1 VKTGLTENQN
11 PEQKARDT
19 IDALLRQAG
28 WVVQSAKKIDLS
40 AGLGQAVREY
50 QTDVGPADYVLF
62 VDKKAVGVI
71 EAKKEELGHKITEV
85 ESQTA
90 GYASSRLKWVNNKEP
105 LPFLFESTGILT
117 RFTDG
122 RDPKPRS
129 REVFSFHRP
138 ETLKEWMAQ
147 GDSLRERLQHLPTL
161 NPEKLPARALRLRD
175 CQENAITKLEESFKA
190 DRPRALIQMATG
202 AGKTYT
208 AITSIYRLLKHAHGK
223 RILFLVDTKNLG
235 EQAEQEMMSYV
246 PIDDNRKFTELYNVQ
261 RLKNSYVAKDSQ
273 VCIST
278 IQRLYSIL
286 KDTPLDDAAE
296 EINPAELAQL
306 RPLPNPLPE
315 GEGANA
321 ARCAFRTPEP
331 MPVVYNEKVPPE
343 FFDFIY
349 IDECHRSIYN
359 LWQQVIDYFDAS
371 LIGLTAT
378 PDNRTYGFFKKN
390 VVSDYSHEKAVA
402 DGVNVGNEIYVIET
416 AITRAGA
423 QINAHQQVE
432 RREKLT
438 RKKRWEQQDEDEAYS
453 ATQLDRNIVNPDQIR
468 TVIRTFR
475 DKLPEIFPG
484 RLEVPKTLIFA
495 KTDSHADDIIQT
507 VREEFGEG
515 NAFCKKLTYKIEEDP
530 KSVLADFRNAYYP
543 RIAVTVDMIATG
555 TDVKPL
561 ECLLFMRDV
570 KSRNYFEQMKG
581 RGTRT
586 LDMDELRKVTPSAV
600 SAKTHYVIVD
610 AIGVTRSLKTASQP
624 LITKPGVPLK
634 ELAMQV
640 MMGATDEDTVSS
652 LAGRLA
658 RLNKQLDTDDLRH
671 IREATGGMELNQLV
685 GKLFGAIDADNIEAR
700 ALQLAGLPAGSDP
713 GDDKRSQA
721 QEQLVSE
728 VASLLN
734 GELVELIDTIRR
746 DKEQTIDHENIDTIL
761 RAEWDKD
768 AAANAQALTDEFAE
782 YLKIH
787 QDSIAALT
795 IFFSQPYRRREL
807 NFELIRQVLDKLRAD
822 KPRLAPLRVWQAYR
836 QLDDYQGVQPVSEL
850 AALVALI
857 RRVCGMDDKL
867 SAFDDTVRRNFQN
880 WVMKHHSGGGEKFN
894 KEQMNWLQ
902 MIRDHVAN
910 SFHIERDDL
919 EMSPF
924 DGQGGLGKMYQLFGA
939 KMDTLLDE
947 LNEALVA

>member
-1 VKTGLTENQN
+1 MTENQN
-11 PEQKARDT
+11 PEQKARDN
-19 IDALLRQAG
+19 IDAQLEQAG
-28 WVVQSAKKIDLS
+28 WVVQSKNKLDLS
-40 AGLGQAVREY
+40 AGLGIAVREF
-50 QTDVGPADYVLF
+50 QTDIGPADYVLF
-62 VDKKAVGVI
+62 VDKRAVGVI
-71 EAKKEELGHKITEV
+71 EAKKQDLAHKITEV
-85 ESQTA
+85 EEQTG
-90 GYASSRLKWVNNKEP
+90 GYAAAKLKWVNNKEP
-105 LPFLFESTGILT
+105 LPFLYESTGIIT

-138 ETLKEWMAQ
+138 ETIKEWLSQ
-147 GDSLRERLQHLPTL
+147 GDSLRARLQHIPEL
-161 NPEKLPARALRLRD
+161 NPNKLPAKELRLRD
-175 CQENAITKLEESFKA
+175 CQEAAIANLEVSFKA

-208 AITSIYRLLKHAHGK
+208 AITSIYRLLKHARGK

-261 RLKNSYVAKDSQ
+261 RLKSSFVAKDSQ

-286 KDTPLDDAAE
+286 KDTPLDEATE
-296 EINPAELAQL
+296 EINPAELKL
-306 RPLPNPLPE
+306 GKEPL
-315 GEGANA
+315 
-321 ARCAFRTPEP
+321 
-331 MPVVYNEKVPPE
+331 PVVYNEKVPPE
-343 FFDFIY
+343 FFDFIF

-402 DGVNVGNEIYVIET
+402 DGVNVGNEVYVIET
-416 AITRAGA
+416 QITQGGGV
-423 QINAHQQVE
+423 IPAHVQVE

-438 RKKRWEQQDEDEAYS
+438 RKKRWELQDEDEAYS

-484 RLEVPKTLIFA
+484 RKEVPKTLIFA

-507 VREEFGEG
+507 VREEFDER
-515 NAFCKKLTYKIEEDP
+515 NAFCKKLTYKTDEDP
-530 KSVLADFRNAYYP
+530 KSVLQQFRNEYYP
-543 RIAVTVDMIATG
+543 RIAVTVDMVATG

-586 LDMDELRKVTPSAV
+586 LDIDDLRKVTPSAV

-610 AIGVTRSLKTASQP
+610 AIGVTKSLKTASQP
-624 LITKPGVPLK
+624 LITKPTVPMK
-634 ELAMQV
+634 DLAMQV
-640 MMGATDEDTVSS
+640 MMGAADEDTISS

-658 RLNKQLDTDDLRH
+658 RLNKQLDADDQRM
-671 IREATGGMELNQLV
+671 IRQAAGGLELNQLV
-685 GKLFGAIDADNIEAR
+685 GQLFGAIDADNIEAR
-700 ALQLAGLPAGSDP
+700 ALQLAGLGIGSDP
-713 GDDKRSQA
+713 GDAKREQA
-721 QEQLVSE
+721 QQQLVQE
-728 VASLLN
+728 VASVLN
-734 GELVELIDTIRR
+734 GELVELLDTLRR
-746 DKEQTIDHENIDTIL
+746 DKEQTIDHDTLDTVLGAGWEANI
-761 RAEWDKD
+761 AN
-768 AAANAQALTDEFAE
+768 NAQAIADEFAA
-782 YLKIH
+782 YLQANK
-787 QDSIAALT
+787 DNIAALT

-807 NFELIRQVLDKLRAD
+807 SYDLIRQVLDKLKID
-822 KPRLAPLRVWQAYR
+822 KPKLAPLYVWQAYR
-836 QLDDYQGVQPVSEL
+836 RLDDYKGAQPVQEL
-850 AALVALI
+850 TALVTLI
-857 RRVCGMDDKL
+857 RRVCGMDETL
-867 SAFDDTVRRNFQN
+867 SDFDVTVRRNFRN
-880 WVMKHHSGGGEKFN
+880 WIMQHHSGGTEKFN
-894 KEQMNWLQ
+894 EEQMDWLRRV
-902 MIRDHVAN
+902 RDHVAN

-947 LNEALVA
+947 LNEVLVA

>member
-1 VKTGLTENQN
+1 MTENQN
-11 PEQKARDT
+11 PEQKARDN
-19 IDALLRQAG
+19 IDAQLEQAG
-28 WVVQSAKKIDLS
+28 WVVQSKNKLDLS
-40 AGLGQAVREY
+40 AGLGIAVREF
-50 QTDVGPADYVLF
+50 QTDIGPADYVLF
-62 VDKKAVGVI
+62 VDKRAVGVI
-71 EAKKEELGHKITEV
+71 EAKKQDLAHKITEV
-85 ESQTA
+85 EEQTG
-90 GYASSRLKWVNNKEP
+90 GYAAAKLKWVNNKET
-105 LPFLFESTGILT
+105 LPFLYESTGIIT

-138 ETLKEWMAQ
+138 ETIKEWLSQ
-147 GDSLRERLQHLPTL
+147 GDSLRARLQHIPEL
-161 NPEKLPARALRLRD
+161 NPNKLPAKELRLRD
-175 CQENAITKLEESFKA
+175 CQEAAIANLEVSFKA

-208 AITSIYRLLKHAHGK
+208 AITSIYRLLKHARGK

-261 RLKNSYVAKDSQ
+261 RLKSSFVAKDSQ

-286 KDTPLDDAAE
+286 KDTPLDEATE
-296 EINPAELAQL
+296 EINPAELKL
-306 RPLPNPLPE
+306 GKEPL
-315 GEGANA
+315 
-321 ARCAFRTPEP
+321 
-331 MPVVYNEKVPPE
+331 PVVYNEKVPPE
-343 FFDFIY
+343 FFDFIF

-402 DGVNVGNEIYVIET
+402 DGVNVGNEVYVIET
-416 AITRAGA
+416 QITQGGGV
-423 QINAHQQVE
+423 IPAHVQVE

-438 RKKRWEQQDEDEAYS
+438 RRKRWELQDEDEAYS

-484 RLEVPKTLIFA
+484 RKEVPKTLIFA

-507 VREEFGEG
+507 VREEFDER
-515 NAFCKKLTYKIEEDP
+515 NAFCKKLTYKTDEDP
-530 KSVLADFRNAYYP
+530 KSVLQQFRNEYYP
-543 RIAVTVDMIATG
+543 RIAVTVDMVATG

-586 LDMDELRKVTPSAV
+586 LDIDDLRKVTPSAV

-610 AIGVTRSLKTASQP
+610 AIGVTKSLKTASQP
-624 LITKPGVPLK
+624 LITKPTVPLK
-634 ELAMQV
+634 DLAMQV

-658 RLNKQLDTDDLRH
+658 RLNKQLDADDQRM
-671 IREATGGMELNQLV
+671 IRQAAGGLELNQLV
-685 GKLFGAIDADNIEAR
+685 GQLFGAIDVDNIEAR
-700 ALQLAGLPAGSDP
+700 ALQLAGQPIGTDP
-713 GDDKRSQA
+713 GDAKRELA
-721 QEQLVSE
+721 QQQLVQE
-728 VASLLN
+728 VASVLN
-734 GELVELIDTIRR
+734 GELVELLDTIRR
-746 DKEQTIDHENIDTIL
+746 DKEQTIDHDTLDTVLGAGWGTDI
-761 RAEWDKD
+761 AN
-768 AAANAQALTDEFAE
+768 NAQAIADEFSA
-782 YLKIH
+782 YLKAN
-787 QDSIAALT
+787 QDNIAALT

-807 NFELIRQVLDKLRAD
+807 SYDLIRQVLDKLKID
-822 KPRLAPLRVWQAYR
+822 KPKLAPLYVWQAYR
-836 QLDDYQGVQPVSEL
+836 RLDDYKGAQPVQEL
-850 AALVALI
+850 TALVTLI
-857 RRVCGMDDKL
+857 RRVCGMDETLTD
-867 SAFDDTVRRNFQN
+867 FDATVRRNFRN
-880 WVMKHHSGGGEKFN
+880 WIMKHHSGGTEKFN
-894 KEQMNWLQ
+894 AEQMDWLR
-902 MIRDHVAN
+902 MVRDHVAN
-910 SFHIERDDL
+910 SFHIDRDDL

-947 LNEALVA
+947 LNEVLVA

>member
-1 VKTGLTENQN
+1 MTENQN
-11 PEQKARDT
+11 PEQKARDN
-19 IDALLRQAG
+19 IDAQLEQAG
-28 WVVQSAKKIDLS
+28 WVVQSKNKLDLS
-40 AGLGQAVREY
+40 AGLGIAVREF
-50 QTDVGPADYVLF
+50 QTDIGPADYVLF
-62 VDKKAVGVI
+62 VDKRAVGVI
-71 EAKKEELGHKITEV
+71 EAKKQDLAHKITEV
-85 ESQTA
+85 EEQTG
-90 GYASSRLKWVNNKEP
+90 GYAAAKLKWVNNKET
-105 LPFLFESTGILT
+105 LPFLYESTGIIT

-138 ETLKEWMAQ
+138 ETIKEWLSQ
-147 GDSLRERLQHLPTL
+147 GDSLRARLQHIPEL
-161 NPEKLPARALRLRD
+161 NPNKLPAKELRLRD
-175 CQENAITKLEESFKA
+175 CQEAAIANLEVSFKA

-208 AITSIYRLLKHAHGK
+208 AITSIYRLLKHARGK

-261 RLKNSYVAKDSQ
+261 RLKSSFVAKDSQ

-286 KDTPLDDAAE
+286 KDTPLDEATE
-296 EINPAELAQL
+296 EINPAELKL
-306 RPLPNPLPE
+306 GKEPL
-315 GEGANA
+315 
-321 ARCAFRTPEP
+321 
-331 MPVVYNEKVPPE
+331 PVVYNEKVPPE

-402 DGVNVGNEIYVIET
+402 DGVNVGNEVYVIET
-416 AITRAGA
+416 QITQGGGV
-423 QINAHQQVE
+423 IPAHVQVE

-438 RKKRWEQQDEDEAYS
+438 RKKRWELQDEDEAYS

-475 DKLPEIFPG
+475 NKLPEIFPG

-507 VREEFGEG
+507 VREEFDER
-515 NAFCKKLTYKIEEDP
+515 NAFCKKLTYKTDEDP
-530 KSVLADFRNAYYP
+530 KSVLQQFRNEYYP
-543 RIAVTVDMIATG
+543 RITVTVDMVATG

-586 LDMDELRKVTPSAV
+586 LDIDDLRKVTPSAV

-610 AIGVTRSLKTASQP
+610 AIGVTKSLKTASQP
-624 LITKPGVPLK
+624 LITKPTVPMK
-634 ELAMQV
+634 DLAMQV
-640 MMGATDEDTVSS
+640 MMGAADEDTISS

-658 RLNKQLDTDDLRH
+658 RLNKQLDADDQRM
-671 IREATGGMELNQLV
+671 IRQAAGGLELNQLV
-685 GKLFGAIDADNIEAR
+685 GQLFGAIDADNIEAR
-700 ALQLAGLPAGSDP
+700 ALQLAGLGIGSDP
-713 GDDKRSQA
+713 GDAKREQA
-721 QEQLVSE
+721 QQQLVQE
-728 VASLLN
+728 VASVLN
-734 GELVELIDTIRR
+734 GELVELLDTLRR
-746 DKEQTIDHENIDTIL
+746 DKEQTIDHDTLDTVLGAGWEANI
-761 RAEWDKD
+761 AN
-768 AAANAQALTDEFAE
+768 NAQAIADEFAA
-782 YLKIH
+782 YLQANK
-787 QDSIAALT
+787 DNIAALT

-807 NFELIRQVLDKLRAD
+807 SYDLIRQVLDKLKID
-822 KPRLAPLRVWQAYR
+822 KPKLAPLYVWQAYR
-836 QLDDYQGVQPVSEL
+836 RLDDYKGAQPVQEL
-850 AALVALI
+850 TALVTLI
-857 RRVCGMDDKL
+857 RRVCGMDETL
-867 SAFDDTVRRNFQN
+867 SDFDVTVRRNFRN
-880 WVMKHHSGGGEKFN
+880 WIMQHHSGGTEKFN
-894 KEQMNWLQ
+894 EEQMDWLRRV
-902 MIRDHVAN
+902 RDHVAN

-947 LNEALVA
+947 LNEVLVA